1 MTTLV
6 TGASGFVGSAV
17 LREAVQAG
25 HEVRALLRPT
35 SNRRNLAG
43 QKVEIVIGDLS
54 NRNSLVKALAGCN
67 ALFHVAA
74 DYRLWA
80 SNPEEIYESNV
91 RGTRN
96 IMEVAS
102 EIGVKRIV
110 YTSSVATLGLNADGT
125 PSDEDTVVSLKDMI
139 GDHKRSKF
147 LAEEEV
153 RRLIAE
159 DSLPAVIVSPAAPI
173 GPRDIKPTPT
183 GKMIVQAAA
192 GKMPAFV
199 DTGLNFVH
207 VDDVA
212 KGHVL
217 AYEKGQ
223 VGERYILG
231 AENLTLR
238 QVLAEI
244 ARLTR
249 RRPPFINLPHNLILP
264 IAYITEAFARLRG
277 GPEPMITVDALKL
290 SKKHMF
296 FSIEKA
302 RRELDYVPR
311 PAVEALSDAVDWFC
325 RNGYLPR
332 RTVARVHSV

>member
-17 LREAVQAG
+17 LRELVRAG
-25 HEVRALLRPT
+25 HEVRALLRPA
-35 SNRRNLAG
+35 SDRRNLEG
-43 QKVEIVIGDLS
+43 QDVDIAIGDLT
-54 NRNSLVKALAGCN
+54 NRSSLVKALAGCD

-80 SNPEEIYESNV
+80 VNPEEIYESNV
-91 RGTRN
+91 CGTRN
-96 IMEVAS
+96 IMKAAGEA
-102 EIGVKRIV
+102 GMKRIV
-110 YTSSVATLGLNADGT
+110 YTSSVATLGLNADGSPADEET
-125 PSDEDTVVSLKDMI
+125 PVSLEDMI
-139 GDHKRSKF
+139 GDYKRSKF

-153 RRLIAE
+153 KRLIAE
-159 DSLPAVIVSPAAPI
+159 ESLPAVIVNPAAPI

-183 GKMIVQAAA
+183 GRIIVQAAT

-212 KGHVL
+212 KGHML
-217 AYEKGQ
+217 AFKKGR

-238 QVLAEI
+238 QVLDEI
-244 ARLTR
+244 ARLTQ
-249 RRPPFINLPHNLILP
+249 RRPPSINLPHNLILP
-264 IAYITEAFARLRG
+264 IAYLAEAFARLRG
-277 GPEPMITVDALKL
+277 GPEPMITVDGLKL
-290 SKKHMF
+290 SKKRMF

-302 RRELDYVPR
+302 RRELDYAPR
-311 PAVEALSDAVDWFC
+311 PAAEAMSDAVDWF
-325 RNGYLPR
+325 RHHGY
-332 RTVARVHSV
+332 A